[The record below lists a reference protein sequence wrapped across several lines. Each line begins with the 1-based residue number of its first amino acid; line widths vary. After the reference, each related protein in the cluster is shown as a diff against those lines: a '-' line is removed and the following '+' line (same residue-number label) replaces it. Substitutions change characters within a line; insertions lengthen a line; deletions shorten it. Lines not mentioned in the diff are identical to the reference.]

1 MDIEIRELSTFE
13 QFEEIASLQ
22 KKIWNLSDV
31 DKISTITLKALTM
44 QYPIMGLVI
53 GTYYDNQI
61 IGFAICFPTRE
72 TTTMYGLIMGVLP
85 DFQNS
90 DIGNR
95 MGIKIL
101 ELCLKQNITKICWT
115 FEPLEAIHGYLYLN
129 KWGAVV
135 VKYEQNYYQLKDE
148 ISKKLPLDRFIV
160 DCNLQSNR
168 VIERINKKI
177 EIRSPQKALNEFPIA
192 QWNNLPNQK
201 SVLVEIPQN
210 FQLMKTNEIDK
221 LIEYRKKTRIIFE
234 YYITK
239 QGYFIAEMISGEIN
253 GERHN
258 YYLMEKRS
266 FI

>member
-1 MDIEIRELSTFE
+1 MDIEIRELSAFE

-22 KKIWNLSDV
+22 ERIWNLSDA

-53 GTYYDNQI
+53 GAYYNNQI

-72 TTTMYGLIMGVLP
+72 PTTMYGLIMGVLP

-101 ELCLKQNITKICWT
+101 ELCLKQNITKVCWT
-115 FEPLEAIHGYLYLN
+115 FEPLEAILGYLYLN

-148 ISKKLPLDRFIV
+148 FSKKLPLDRFIV
-160 DCNLQSNR
+160 DCNLHSNR

-177 EIRSPQKALNEFPIA
+177 EIRSLQKALHEFPVA
-192 QWNNLPNQK
+192 QWNNFPGEK
-201 SVLVEIPQN
+201 SVLVEIPGN
-210 FQLMKTNEIDK
+210 FQKMKNGKMEE
-221 LIEYRKKTRIIFE
+221 LIEYRMKTRTIFE
-234 YYITK
+234 NYITK
-239 QGYFIAEMISGEIN
+239 HGYFIAEIISGEIN
-253 GERHN
+253 GEKHN